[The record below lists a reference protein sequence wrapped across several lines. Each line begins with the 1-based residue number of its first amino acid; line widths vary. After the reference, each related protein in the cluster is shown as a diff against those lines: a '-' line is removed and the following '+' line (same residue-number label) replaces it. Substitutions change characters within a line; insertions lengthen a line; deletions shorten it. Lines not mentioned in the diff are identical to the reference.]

1 MRWISS
7 GDKGLARRPLGP
19 PQQSPDRVVVLN
31 DFSVVR
37 GGATSVALASL
48 HVLHDRG
55 VSVTLI
61 AGDQTA
67 GNPEVVPAERIGI
80 GSRHILAVSPG
91 TAAVQGLY
99 NGNAESV
106 VSKWISAHDTP
117 GTVYHLHGWSKILSP
132 SVFRALR
139 PVAPRLI
146 INAHDFFLVCP
157 NGGYFN
163 FRRSEPCKLEPMGLQ
178 CLFTSCDRRSYT
190 HKLWRCARHSL
201 RTALFDL
208 RAAGA
213 ILAVH
218 DGMVPHLVKGGV
230 PRERLRVIRNPVMPW
245 RRARVT
251 AECNRTFVF
260 IGRLEED
267 KGVDL
272 LARAARRARVPL
284 RMIGD
289 GPLRGALS
297 REYSEIEH
305 LGWRSRAEIAD
316 AVADARLLV
325 IPSRTRE
332 TFGVAALEGLMS
344 GLPVALS
351 AYAMIAEEVERCG
364 FGVSF
369 DPCEQEAFASMLA
382 RLSGDDESVA
392 NMSRRAYTGARRLA
406 PTPAEWG
413 ERLLAMYAEVL
424 SRDHRGEAEDQE
436 YL

>member
-1 MRWISS
+1 V
-7 GDKGLARRPLGP
+7 P
-19 PQQSPDRVVVLN
+19 
-31 DFSVVR
+31 
-37 GGATSVALASL
+37 
-48 HVLHDRG
+48 
-55 VSVTLI
+55 VTLI

-67 GNPEVVPAERIGI
+67 GIDPNTVPGECVGI
-80 GSRHILAVSPG
+80 GGRHILTASRA

-99 NGNAESV
+99 NGNAEGT

-117 GTVYHLHGWSKILSP
+117 RTVYHLHGWSKILSP

-139 PVAPRLI
+139 PVASRLI
-146 INAHDFFLVCP
+146 INAHDFFLACP

-163 FRRSEPCKLEPMGLQ
+163 FGRSEPCKLEPMGLQ

-190 HKLWRCARHSL
+190 HKLWRCARHSV
-201 RTALFDL
+201 RSALFDL

-218 DGMVPHLVKGGV
+218 DGMAPHLVKGGV
-230 PRERLRVIRNPVMPW
+230 PRERLRVIRNPVTPW
-245 RRARVT
+245 RRMRVA

-260 IGRLEED
+260 IGRLDED

-289 GPLRGALS
+289 GPLREMLS
-297 REYSEIEH
+297 REYFEIEQ

-351 AYAMIAEEVERCG
+351 VYAMMAEEVERCG
-364 FGVSF
+364 FGISF
-369 DPCEQEAFASMLA
+369 DPCEPEAFTSMLA
-382 RLSGDDESVA
+382 RLAGDDEGVA
-392 NMSRRAYTGARRLA
+392 NMSRRAYAGARRLA

-413 ERLLAMYAEVL
+413 ERLLAIYADVL
-424 SRDHRGEAEDQE
+424 SRNHHPLERK
-436 YL
+436 LT